1 MRSGERASVRLEA
14 VQAAGIRVDRDARG
28 HPARLPAEAG
38 PVPPALRGSHDVARR
53 RGEERHAFDLV
64 IDIAFHDEPEFI
76 IAEVEMAQVAGRRSL
91 EDRKST
97 RLNSSH

>member
-38 PVPPALRGSHDVARR
+38 PVPRAWRGSHGGTRR
-53 RGEERHAFDLV
+53 RGEAWHALAMV
-64 IDIAFHDEPEFI
+64 TGIDFHDVEELI
-76 IAEVEMAQVAGRRSL
+76 EVEAEIAQDTVGQKMGRRHGK
-91 EDRKST
+91 EKE
-97 RLNSSH
+97 